1 MLQTALHFSHTL
13 LQEILQPGDHV
24 VDATMG
30 NGHDTVFLAE
40 HIGKTGHV
48 YSFDIQQ
55 QAIDATREKLEQH
68 QLEERVS
75 LFLQGHETLGEVI
88 AEQQNLKAGIFNLGY
103 PKK

>member
-40 HIGKTGHV
+40 HIGKLVMSIVLISSNKQSMLLVKG
-48 YSFDIQQ
+48 
-55 QAIDATREKLEQH
+55 
-68 QLEERVS
+68 
-75 LFLQGHETLGEVI
+75 
-88 AEQQNLKAGIFNLGY
+88 
-103 PKK
+103 